1 MKNLIKLICIVVLT
15 LSLNGCATFKITTA
29 GHETVEEI
37 STLNQLRWKMQ
48 RDWRF
53 QQDYVNFVT
62 NQPYSWY
69 SDYYSNNFM
78 WRYGYTSQ
86 WSFYINRFDMW
97 SNWSMNSSNW
107 WGQHWYSP
115 WHSNVYGNWNM
126 YGWNSWYQTPH
137 YMYNRRGSRQRMYSG
152 VYSFNNRTNRSRLLI
167 DSKVSTSDSRTLLP
181 NTASPIQN
189 SIIRNNSKPRVLPN
203 TKPTVIT
210 RPPVI
215 INKPIWNNSKPVIRN
230 TNKPRINNSSS
241 RPNLN
246 SRPSRSSVP
255 KTTTKSSRKPKGN

>member
-15 LSLNGCATFKITTA
+15 LSLNGCATFQITTA

-78 WRYGYTSQ
+78 WRYGYTSH

-97 SNWSMNSSNW
+97 SNW
-107 WGQHWYSP
+107 YSP
-115 WHSNVYGNWNM
+115 WHSNVYGNWNT
-126 YGWNSWYQTPH
+126 YSWNSWYQTPH

-152 VYSFNNRTNRSRLLI
+152 VYSFTNRTNRSRLLI
-167 DSKVSTSDSRTLLP
+167 DSKVSTSVSRTYIP
-181 NTASPIQN
+181 NNTASPIT
-189 SIIRNNSKPRVLPN
+189 KPPTITRPRQE

-210 RPPVI
+210 RPRVNNKPTQNSNTSRPI
-215 INKPIWNNSKPVIRN
+215 INTKPV
-230 TNKPRINNSSS
+230 INNSSS
-241 RPNLN
+241 RPN
-246 SRPSRSSVP
+246 STRPVRPSVP
-255 KTTTKSSRKPKGN
+255 KTTTNSARKRDN

>member
-15 LSLNGCATFKITTA
+15 LSLNGCATFQITTA

-78 WRYGYTSQ
+78 WRYGYTSH

-97 SNWSMNSSNW
+97 SN
-107 WGQHWYSP
+107 WYSP

-126 YGWNSWYQTPH
+126 YSWNSWYQTPH

-152 VYSFNNRTNRSRLLI
+152 VYSFTNRTNRSRLLI

-181 NTASPIQN
+181 NTASPISN
-189 SIIRNNSKPRVLPN
+189 TIIRNNSKP
-203 TKPTVIT
+203 TVIT
-210 RPPVI
+210 RPT
-215 INKPIWNNSKPVIRN
+215 NTSKPIWNNSKPVIRN
-230 TNKPRINNSSS
+230 TNKPVINRTNRPRINNSSS

-255 KTTTKSSRKPKGN
+255 KTTNKRKNPR